1 MAATMRC
8 FHLAHFGQALLA
20 VHRPLPEPTGTQ
32 VLLKVLAAGVCHSD
46 LHVQDGHVDLGNGQ
60 FASFAA
66 RCNLPR
72 TLGHETAGRVTAMG
86 ADATGPATGLALGS
100 TALVCPW
107 VGCGSC
113 HACLQGNENH
123 CADSRF
129 LGISRDGGFAQYVV
143 VPHPR
148 YLVDLQGLDPVAAAP
163 LACAGLTTYAALKK
177 AGPLLQQQPVV
188 LIGAGGLGLM
198 ALQVLRLMGG
208 RGAVVLDIDPKKRQA
223 ALQGGALAAI
233 DPAAPDADAQVRQ
246 AVGGPV
252 LFVLDLVGGVATVS
266 QGFRLLDKGGQL
278 LLVGLL
284 GGAMTLSLPVLAT
297 KAATLQ
303 GCYVGNL
310 AELRE
315 LVALVRDKGM
325 PALPLDRR
333 PLAAVNEALDDLRA
347 GRVVGR
353 VVLVP

>member
-1 MAATMRC
+1 MATTMRC
-8 FHLAHFGQALLA
+8 FHLAHFGQPLLP
-20 VHRPLPEPTGTQ
+20 VDQPLPVPTGTQ

-46 LHVQDGHVDLGNGQ
+46 LHIQDGQLDLGNGQ

-72 TLGHETAGRVTAMG
+72 TLGHETAGLVTAMG
-86 ADATGPATGLALGS
+86 ADVARLATGLATGITLGS
-100 TALVCPW
+100 TVLVCPW

-129 LGISRDGGFAQYVV
+129 LGVSRDGGFAQHVL

-148 YLVDLQGLDPVAAAP
+148 YLVDLQGIDPVAAAP

-177 AGPLLQQQPVV
+177 AGPLLQQRPVL

-208 RGAVVLDIDPKKRQA
+208 RGAVVLEIDPLKRRA
-223 ALQGGALAAI
+223 ALQAGALAAI

-252 LFVLDLVGGVATVS
+252 LFVLDLVGGAATVS
-266 QGFRLLDKGGQL
+266 QGFRLLDKGGQM
-278 LLVGLL
+278 LLVGMQ

-310 AELRE
+310 ADLRE
-315 LVALVRDKGM
+315 LVALVRAHGL
-325 PALPLDRR
+325 PAMPLDRR
-333 PLAAVNEALDDLRA
+333 DRKS
-347 GRVVGR
+347 VV
-353 VVLVP
+353 

>member
-1 MAATMRC
+1 MRC
-8 FHLAHFGQALLA
+8 YHLARFGQALLP
-20 VHRPLPEPTGTQ
+20 VDQPLPVPTGTQ
-32 VLLKVLAAGVCHSD
+32 VVLKVLAAGVCHSD
-46 LHVQDGHVDLGNGQ
+46 LHVQDGQVDLGNGQ
-60 FASFAA
+60 VASFAA

-72 TLGHETAGRVTAMG
+72 TPGHETSGRVTALG
-86 ADATGPATGLALGS
+86 PDARGVAVGDVV
-100 TALVCPW
+100 LVCPW
-107 VGCGSC
+107 VGCGGC
-113 HACLQGNENH
+113 HACLAGNENH

-129 LGISRDGGFAQYVV
+129 LGISRDGGFAELIVA
-143 VPHPR
+143 PHPR
-148 YLVDLQGLDPVAAAP
+148 YLVDLSGIDPVGAAP

-177 AGPLLQQQPVV
+177 AGALLHARPIVV
-188 LIGAGGLGLM
+188 IGAGGLGLM
-198 ALQVLRLMGG
+198 ALSVLRLMGG
-208 RGAVVLDIDPKKRQA
+208 RGAVVLDIDPAKRRA
-223 ALQGGALAAI
+223 ALHAGALAAI
-233 DPAAPDADAQVRQ
+233 DPAAADADAQVRQ

-278 LLVGLL
+278 LLVGLQ
-284 GGAMTLSLPVLAT
+284 GGAMSLPLPALAT
-297 KAATLQ
+297 KAVTLQ

-315 LVALVRDKGM
+315 LIALVRAAGI

-333 PLAAVNEALDDLRA
+333 PLEAANQALNDLRA

>member
-1 MAATMRC
+1 MSTTMRC
-8 FHLAHFGQALLA
+8 FHLVNFGQPLLP
-20 VHRPLPEPTGTQ
+20 VDQPLPVPTGTQ

-46 LHVQDGHVDLGNGQ
+46 LHIQDGQLDLGDGQ
-60 FASFAA
+60 FASFAS

-72 TLGHETAGRVTAMG
+72 TLGHETAGLVTAIG
-86 ADATGPATGLALGS
+86 TDVAGLATGIIIGS
-100 TALVCPW
+100 TVLVCPW

-113 HACLQGNENH
+113 HACLQGNENQ
-123 CADSRF
+123 CVDSRF
-129 LGISRDGGFAQYVV
+129 LGVSRDGGFAQHVL

-148 YLVDLQGLDPVAAAP
+148 YLVDLQGIDPVAAAP

-177 AGPLLQQQPVV
+177 GGSLLQQCPAV

-208 RGAVVLDIDPKKRQA
+208 RGAVVLEIDPLKRRA
-223 ALQGGALAAI
+223 ALQAGALAAI
-233 DPAAPDADAQVRQ
+233 DPAAPEADAQVRQ

-252 LFVLDLVGGVATVS
+252 LFVLDLVGGAATVS
-266 QGFRLLDKGGQL
+266 QGLRLLDKGGQL
-278 LLVGLL
+278 LLVGMM

-297 KAATLQ
+297 KAAALQ

-310 AELRE
+310 VELRE

-333 PLAAVNEALDDLRA
+333 PLDAANEALDDLRA

-353 VVLVP
+353 VVLLP